1 MGKTSSFGRETPI
14 YSAHMWRQIS
24 ACKQGRPS
32 VPRQGLRRLLTL
44 LTPERTLEVQVPHF
58 GLTIVP
64 SFDFSLAPKGSS
76 ALVLELVFFLCHA
89 TAASSGTQWPEPW
102 QVLFP
107 QRKGPTHAVEH
118 ARPSLPCFL
127 VVQNRSLYYETWGR
141 AQFSKLNSDDRGD
154 RFAHGGDQENGE
166 ETALQSTTSLIMA
179 AVSATATSTA
189 AAATTT
195 VSAEDR
201 PHDNLI
207 ATFNAVIWVLAGLSG
222 FFLFMRVYCKVTRDR
237 KLWWDDYVMGASWV
251 RPLCGC
257 PWLPPSISC
266 EIRVSTNAG
275 TSLRSW
281 PLASSAASPPRW
293 ASASTAGTSTWR
305 PPAGPRPS
313 SL

>member
-1 MGKTSSFGRETPI
+1 MRLIWLDANSFPWPVLTRWGRLPLLGVGPRFI
-14 YSAHMWRQIS
+14 KPMCGGRLAHARKGGS
-24 ACKQGRPS
+24 S

-154 RFAHGGDQENGE
+154 RFAHGGDLENGE
-166 ETALQSTTSLIMA
+166 ETAL
-179 AVSATATSTA
+179 
-189 AAATTT
+189 
-195 VSAEDR
+195 
-201 PHDNLI
+201 
-207 ATFNAVIWVLAGLSG
+207 
-222 FFLFMRVYCKVTRDR
+222 
-237 KLWWDDYVMGASWV
+237 
-251 RPLCGC
+251 
-257 PWLPPSISC
+257 
-266 EIRVSTNAG
+266 
-275 TSLRSW
+275 
-281 PLASSAASPPRW
+281 
-293 ASASTAGTSTWR
+293 
-305 PPAGPRPS
+305 
-313 SL
+313 